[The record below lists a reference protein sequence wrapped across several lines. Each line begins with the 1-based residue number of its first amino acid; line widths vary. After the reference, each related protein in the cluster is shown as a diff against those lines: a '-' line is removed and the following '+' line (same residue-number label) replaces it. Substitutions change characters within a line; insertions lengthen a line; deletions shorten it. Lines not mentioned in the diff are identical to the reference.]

1 MYSKSET
8 FQFLTKYAEGI
19 LLARIQKSKKY
30 FIRQQTITLWYVM
43 YDSNNANDSQSDIF
57 PRYKRVREVSISRYR
72 NCDIMTC
79 SCGSPQR
86 WLLPCQHCIAV
97 LNSVDSVVVLPNIHL
112 RWWKH
117 FSYYLHEND
126 SLTDSTFK
134 ELMTEVQSI
143 HKSLI
148 CPNRKSWLGFPLDRN
163 QVVSL
168 SLKLFT
174 EVRDEIYKEMIEV
187 LDHTVLHG
195 PMVISTS
202 NYHNEDLET
211 GVIVE
216 DDQISNS
223 KISDIDEENELEV
236 TKHLSQHRTD
246 LLNKEVTTFD
256 PNDDMDVKN
265 KFIQLWNLVK
275 EKITSNNDFLNIRSM
290 LESYK
295 SRQRKEY
302 RDRFSSLWW
311 MVERKINNEKDFENL
326 EHLLDLFKSEEDLEC
341 DPSILNSTID
351 KTKGVKRKKYG
362 FEK

>member
-1 MYSKSET
+1 
-8 FQFLTKYAEGI
+8 
-19 LLARIQKSKKY
+19 
-30 FIRQQTITLWYVM
+30 
-43 YDSNNANDSQSDIF
+43 
-57 PRYKRVREVSISRYR
+57 
-72 NCDIMTC
+72 MTC

-97 LNSVDSVVVLPNIHL
+97 LISVDCVVVLPNIHL

-148 CPNRKSWLGFPLDRN
+148 CPNTTSWLGFPLDRK

-168 SLKLFT
+168 SLQPFP
-174 EVRDEIYKEMIEV
+174 EVKDEEMIEV

-195 PMVISTS
+195 PMVTSTMC
-202 NYHNEDLET
+202 YHDEDQET
-211 GVIVE
+211 GVIVA
-216 DDQISNS
+216 DDQISNNE
-223 KISDIDEENELEV
+223 IYDIDEENELAV
-236 TKHLSQHRTD
+236 TKDLSQYRTD
-246 LLNKEVTTFD
+246 HLNKEVTTFD
-256 PNDDMDVKN
+256 PYDDTDVKI
-265 KFIQLWNLVK
+265 KFIRLWNLVK
-275 EKITSNNDFLNIRSM
+275 EEITRNNDILNIRSM

-295 SRQRKEY
+295 PTRRNEY

-311 MVERKINNEKDFENL
+311 MVERKIDNDKDFHNL
-326 EHLLDLFKSEEDLEC
+326 QHLLDFFKSEEDIEC

-351 KTKGVKRKKYG
+351 KTKRVKRKKYG